1 MNIQAI
7 RLFVHVVRRGSLAA
21 AAAELNMSQSAA
33 SRVLSGLEHDTGL
46 KLFSRQGHRLR
57 PTVEGEQYFDECR
70 NAIMAFDELPR
81 SARRLA
87 SGARSRLK
95 FLAGARLATVLAIP
109 AIERFAG
116 TYPDVEIDIE
126 VLRVQD
132 ADRIRTG
139 LDFDIA
145 LGGPIPTGMPAI
157 EVTPLFDLPTTA
169 VMRRDHALAER
180 DFVRLADLVGHRLI
194 VTAMGQT
201 REDLERMFMA
211 EGLDARPLYTVSSVD
226 IGCRLALGTGAIC
239 IADPSALL
247 FTEAGDLAV
256 VPIKPL
262 RIVQTSII
270 VPATKPESQVTRDF
284 KTCLVEEARVV
295 EARLSQLYAGPSAAV
310 AG

>member
-33 SRVLSGLEHDTGL
+33 SRVLSGLEHDTRL
-46 KLFSRQGHRLR
+46 KLFSRQGQRLR
-57 PTVEGEQYFDECR
+57 PTVEGEQYFHECR
-70 NAIMAFDELPR
+70 RAMIGFDELQR

-87 SGARSRLK
+87 SGARSRLN
-95 FLAGARLATVLAIP
+95 FLAGARLAAVLALP
-109 AIERFAG
+109 AVERFARA
-116 TYPDVEIDIE
+116 YPDVEIDIE

-132 ADRIRTG
+132 VDRIRTG
-139 LDFDIA
+139 LDFDVA
-145 LGGPIPTGMPAI
+145 LGGPVPTGMPAI

-169 VMRRDHALAER
+169 VMRRDHALAKR

-226 IGCRLALGTGAIC
+226 IGCRLALGTGAVC
-239 IADPSALL
+239 IADPSVLL
-247 FTEAGDLAV
+247 STDPDVLAV

-270 VPATKPESQVTRDF
+270 VPATKPESRVTRDF
-284 KTCLVEEARVV
+284 KTCLIEEARVV
-295 EARLSQLYAGPSAAV
+295 EKRLSQLYAQAPADPTK
-310 AG
+310 